1 MAREYEGWF
10 ISFEGPDGSGKTTN
24 VWLLAGPIQEA
35 TGREVTLLR
44 EPGGTEIGE
53 EIRMTLHDPKN
64 VEMHARTELLL
75 YMASRAQL
83 VEQVILPALERG
95 AIVICDRFL
104 DSSLAY
110 QGAGRNLG
118 YDDILMIGLFA
129 TGGLL
134 PDLTVFFDISPEEGL
149 RRRLRAADGWN
160 RMEAQDLEFRRE
172 VYQGY
177 QKIIGADTTGRFLV
191 VPAEAEIHEV
201 ANEALERILERTPLE
216 LLS

>member
-1 MAREYEGWF
+1 MAREYDGWF

-24 VWLLAGPIQEA
+24 VMLLANPIYEA
-35 TGREVTLLR
+35 TGREIILLR

-53 EIRMTLHDPKN
+53 QIRMVLHDPEN
-64 VEMHARTELLL
+64 VEMVARAEVLL

-83 VEQVILPALERG
+83 VEQVILPALNEG
-95 AIVICDRFL
+95 KIVITDRFI

-110 QGAGRNLG
+110 QGAGRNLD
-118 YDDILMIGLFA
+118 YDEILMIGLFA

-160 RMEAQDLEFRRE
+160 RMEAEDLEFRRE
-172 VYQGY
+172 VYRGY
-177 QKIIGADTTGRFLV
+177 QRIIRADATGRFLV
-191 VPAEAEIHEV
+191 VPAENEIHEV
-201 ANEALERILERTPLE
+201 ANEALERILERIPLE
-216 LLS
+216 LLR